1 MRVRVISAATMTVLA
16 LTATGCSGSGSEKET
31 TGTSAVAP
39 TSPSASTSAGASANP
54 EENGSAAAGV
64 GLEALANPIATV
76 EAKTG
81 MEQDPEGTVKVDV
94 LGLKRKDKLLVLTAA
109 VTPQN
114 SLAEPQSLFR
124 VLGSH
129 SWMPTLVDTV
139 NLKQYSPVRAGGTSL
154 RTGDLMV
161 KAGSGQPMFVYAV
174 FAAPPADVTKIN
186 VLFADSI
193 PVLTDVPVQ

>member
-1 MRVRVISAATMTVLA
+1 MRSAATLAALA
-16 LTATGCSGSGSEKET
+16 LTAAGCSGATDDQGAQET
-31 TGTSAVAP
+31 STSAAP
-39 TSPSASTSAGASANP
+39 AASSSPSASADP
-54 EENGSAAAGV
+54 QENGSATAGV
-64 GLEALANPIATV
+64 GLEDLANPIATV

-81 MEQDPEGTVKVDV
+81 MEDDPEGTVKVDV
-94 LGLKRKDKLLVLTAA
+94 LGLARKDKLLILTAA

-114 SLAEPQSLFR
+114 SLAEPQSLFG

-139 NLKQYSPVRAGGTSL
+139 NLKQYSPVRAKGGAM
-154 RTGDLMV
+154 RTGDLTV
-161 KAGSGQPMFVYAV
+161 KAASGQPMFVYAV

-193 PVLTDVPVQ
+193 PVLMDVPVQ